1 MARNSRAHRGLRF
14 PLVSSHRLSWCTADV
29 SANTW
34 VDLRNILL
42 GALSQG
48 CLRSPAKPGEATKS
62 PCRTAARL
70 SPPGKVLKGVRLTDS
85 RPNSPHISQL
95 ICNDTLPLESGAAP
109 VWRSRGQPGRPL
121 LTIYCGRE
129 GPKQVS
135 LRSTPRERFQ
145 LCRFAQLHLKRT
157 LWHVGRFSC
166 WWVSWPRAFKVWWR
180 SGGTL
185 HFDAVCGASL
195 ELFPELSIPSPSVHI
210 LK

>member
-1 MARNSRAHRGLRF
+1 M
-14 PLVSSHRLSWCTADV
+14 
-29 SANTW
+29 
-34 VDLRNILL
+34 
-42 GALSQG
+42 
-48 CLRSPAKPGEATKS
+48 
-62 PCRTAARL
+62 
-70 SPPGKVLKGVRLTDS
+70 RLTDS

-95 ICNDTLPLESGAAP
+95 VCNDTLPLESGAAP

-129 GPKQVS
+129 GPKPVS

-195 ELFPELSIPSPSVHI
+195 ELFPELSIPSPPVHI
-210 LK
+210 SSDNSSGVDVRARESRRRVAQKPSSAFIATSPASSSALSVDSRGGRDC

>member
-1 MARNSRAHRGLRF
+1 M
-14 PLVSSHRLSWCTADV
+14 
-29 SANTW
+29 
-34 VDLRNILL
+34 
-42 GALSQG
+42 
-48 CLRSPAKPGEATKS
+48 
-62 PCRTAARL
+62 
-70 SPPGKVLKGVRLTDS
+70 RLTDS

-145 LCRFAQLHLKRT
+145 LCRFAQPHLKQT

-180 SGGTL
+180 SGGRL
-185 HFDAVCGASL
+185 HFDTVCGASP
-195 ELFPELSIPSPSVHI
+195 ELLPELSISSPSVHI
-210 LK
+210 LKCQQLWGGRSGARIAAASGPKALQRFPCYVACKLFGTQRGL